1 MCKREHVRAPSA
13 DVVPVYDG
21 SGENLPL
28 GPRLGLGT
36 GDVKDGGGG
45 GGVIA
50 SRNQREL

>member
-28 GPRLGLGT
+28 GPPLDLGT
-36 GDVKDGGGG
+36 GDVKGRVLLPPGTSGNCNG
-45 GGVIA
+45 
-50 SRNQREL
+50 